1 MKIIL
6 FFSCLRLSF
15 SNDYSQA
22 VGYQAPAVLM
32 ITGCLMGHQRP
43 HLLHWAPGS
52 SGNALWYASVWHK
65 QDAAFPMPQAM
76 CTCCRER
83 KLPEICQ
90 PLAIHLSTTKPLLH
104 FRAVPGHLGVSV
116 PFGDEHVDFI
126 QQGRTPAHPQQGPVH
141 HEVLTHPWLSL
152 KSRAFKSR

>member
-90 PLAIHLSTTKPLLH
+90 PLALSKHHQTTPPLQSGPWTPWGVRPLWGWTCWLH
-104 FRAVPGHLGVSV
+104 PTRQDTS
-116 PFGDEHVDFI
+116 
-126 QQGRTPAHPQQGPVH
+126 TSPAGPSS
-141 HEVLTHPWLSL
+141 PRGADSPMAFL
-152 KSRAFKSR
+152 KISCF